1 MRKSFPLTKS
11 YAAKRMSNSY
21 KVIVTGVAD
30 VRDQEKTPITDPA
43 LLQKLDGI
51 EYRGDNFRDYLE
63 APNERS
69 LAEVLNPGGDIALKF
84 DKTTGFL
91 LYVTEYEAT
100 RELTKD
106 ELKFLTILF
115 ALWVVG
121 LLFVVPF
128 QYLFK
133 HHDASS
139 TTNRRTGT
147 SSFISAMRGVFV
159 PGYLNR

>member
-1 MRKSFPLTKS
+1 
-11 YAAKRMSNSY
+11 MSNSY

-51 EYRGDNFRDYLE
+51 EYRDDNFTDYLE
-63 APNERS
+63 GPNERS

-106 ELKFLTILF
+106 ELK
-115 ALWVVG
+115 
-121 LLFVVPF
+121 LLLEYTTGQWSDGIGSGFNS
-128 QYLFK
+128 YCWDN
-133 HHDASS
+133 HDTWMDYPSYAHMNKSRIIQETVS
-139 TTNRRTGT
+139 R
-147 SSFISAMRGVFV
+147 
-159 PGYLNR
+159 L